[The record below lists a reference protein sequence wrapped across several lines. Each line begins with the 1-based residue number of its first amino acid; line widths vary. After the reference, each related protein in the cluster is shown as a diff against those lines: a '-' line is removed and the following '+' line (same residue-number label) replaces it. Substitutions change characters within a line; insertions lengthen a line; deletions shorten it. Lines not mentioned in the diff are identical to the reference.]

1 MKQTILGGIL
11 LANVAISARAASC
24 ESLSSLALPKTKIT
38 LAQSVAP
45 GKFVLPDH
53 PWPKNPGFE
62 NFDYASLPAFCR
74 VAAEARPTSD
84 SHIKFEVWMPSSG
97 WNGRFQGT
105 GNGVWSGEI
114 WYAALAQA

>member
-11 LANVAISARAASC
+11 LANAAISARAASC

-53 PWPKNPGFE
+53 PWPKLFNV
-62 NFDYASLPAFCR
+62 DSAKLPAFCR
-74 VAAEARPTSD
+74 VAAEAMPTSD

-97 WNGRFQGT
+97 WNDSTGPATGYGPGR
-105 GNGVWSGEI
+105 SGI
-114 WYAALAQA
+114 ARWLGH